1 MRQKF
6 LITDYNIIIV
16 DPSKLNR
23 SSETAASFLHEVSHD
38 VLANELLQPS
48 SEKANRSKK
57 NIEQAFEY
65 YKLNSKGE
73 YGFTNVHEFVA
84 EAISNPEFQSTL
96 KRIDSNSNKKKSL
109 WQSLVSALKNL
120 LGLTPSYDKVMQN
133 ILELSKGADSTT
145 KVTSKVFNIKRIQDN
160 SPDIVHNNLSELL
173 GKDLTKTDIKKLP
186 GDYVNLMSRNNVR
199 S

>member
-1 MRQKF
+1 M
-6 LITDYNIIIV
+6 
-16 DPSKLNR
+16 
-23 SSETAASFLHEVSHD
+23 
-38 VLANELLQPS
+38 
-48 SEKANRSKK
+48 
-57 NIEQAFEY
+57 
-65 YKLNSKGE
+65 
-73 YGFTNVHEFVA
+73 HEFVA